1 MTLAFRCLRA
11 PSSATLSACAALAAA
26 VAGCASH
33 AGGTMSG
40 TGGGSASGAGGAV
53 SSASTSSTSASGTSS
68 SGAMDV
74 CGAASGTLAWTA
86 SIASVPGL
94 ALVDIGA
101 GPTDDVVVADMAGP
115 STFEQH
121 RWSSAGTLVSTH
133 QDTSGAYTGPMFTS
147 GLFMDLAND
156 AFYGVLLTGPQG
168 NNTGVELL
176 FNRLA
181 PNGTAAWSLNY
192 TKALPTSQGEPT
204 VTHFSVSG
212 DASTNLHSAFQMGTP
227 AYLGGG
233 VLCYTYG
240 GSDLGP
246 GAGNLTSTMGPKD
259 LIWNSPDNNIVLFQA
274 LTASKDYGCGTLAVP
289 AAGAVAL
296 VKANGGGGC
305 IWDKLLALP
314 TAAVKGSNFR
324 LGADGS
330 MLAAVVYAGTID
342 FGGGPITSTGTT
354 SLAVAKL
361 DSNGSLLWAKSFG
374 GAGSNFKIGS
384 VGASSTGNM
393 ILTAGYSGT
402 VDLGGG
408 PLPSSNDTFLAVFDL
423 AGHYKWAKT
432 VTTGGQGSLLAAAGK
447 CGLVLATNSPGVNLG
462 TGPLS
467 TVQGGVAS
475 IGVAALGM

>member
-1 MTLAFRCLRA
+1 
-11 PSSATLSACAALAAA
+11 
-26 VAGCASH
+26 
-33 AGGTMSG
+33 
-40 TGGGSASGAGGAV
+40 
-53 SSASTSSTSASGTSS
+53 
-68 SGAMDV
+68 
-74 CGAASGTLAWTA
+74 
-86 SIASVPGL
+86 
-94 ALVDIGA
+94 
-101 GPTDDVVVADMAGP
+101 
-115 STFEQH
+115 
-121 RWSSAGTLVSTH
+121 
-133 QDTSGAYTGPMFTS
+133 MFTS
-147 GLFMDLAND
+147 GLYMDAGND

-168 NNTGVELL
+168 TNTGVKLL
-176 FNRLA
+176 YNRLS
-181 PNGTAAWSLNY
+181 PSGTPAWTLSY
-192 TKALPTSQGEPT
+192 TNALPTSMGEPT

-212 DASTNLHSAFQMGTP
+212 DAAANLHSAFQMGSP
-227 AYLGGG
+227 PYLGGG

-259 LIWNSPDNNIVLFQA
+259 LIWNSQDNNIVLFQS
-274 LTASKDYGCGTLAVP
+274 LTAPKDYGCGTLAVP
-289 AAGAVAL
+289 AAGAIAL
-296 VKANGGGGC
+296 VKASGSGSC

-314 TAAVKGSNFR
+314 TAAVEASNFR

-330 MLAAVVYAGTID
+330 MLAAVVYSGTIN
-342 FGGGPITSTGTT
+342 FGGGPITSTGTA
-354 SLAVAKL
+354 SLAVARF
-361 DSNGSLLWAKSFG
+361 DSNGGFLWAKTFG

-384 VGASSTGNM
+384 VGANAGGSM

-408 PLPSSNDTFLAVFDL
+408 PLPSSDDTFLAVFNS
-423 AGHYKWAKT
+423 AGQYKWAKT